1 MAAVIGR
8 DGRRDSGKNDRAGL
22 WFVLLNAL
30 MVLPLRERLMSIF
43 RAFWEELVAAYRAEK
58 IGGQAAIDSRQHEA
72 ELRAELTA
80 QLADIKD
87 QLEVEGIARRWV
99 KPKSEVERQAAR

>member
-1 MAAVIGR
+1 
-8 DGRRDSGKNDRAGL
+8 
-22 WFVLLNAL
+22 
-30 MVLPLRERLMSIF
+30 MSIF
-43 RAFWEELVAAYRAEK
+43 RALWEELVAAYRAEK

-80 QLADIKD
+80 QLADIKN

-99 KPKSEVERQAAR
+99 KPKSEVQRQTAVNEMIQHVLGPDKSK